1 MFGFKKK
8 ILGLDIGQRSVKGVR
23 LSRKGGEVVL
33 EDYFYVDLQ
42 EKLGACGSGNNF
54 SGVLGDLV
62 DGAGFRGSKVASALE
77 DKELQLVSLSM
88 PNLPEAELHKAVLNE
103 LEAQLGQSAS
113 EIAVDY
119 SLTTSGDG
127 GLSVHAYYTKI
138 KTVSDH
144 MELLEAAKLQPVAVE
159 SALLASLEAARFNGY
174 IPETETCLLVDVGH
188 SHTSVGLVSN
198 GELVQFNTIRVGSGD
213 INQSLMQQF
222 GCDFQNSELRKLSYR
237 MEKEEG
243 VEGDAET
250 KAIEQGYYQIIL
262 GIHDTAVYFRA
273 SRKTQ
278 AIQSVLLAGGGLL
291 NESAAGLIGQS
302 LGLPVQILDPF
313 RKIQIFGDGNGN
325 REALP
330 KIGAMLHVA
339 VGLALRE
346 VA

>member
-1 MFGFKKK
+1 MFGFRKK
-8 ILGLDIGQRSVKGVR
+8 ILGLDIGQRSVKGVV
-23 LSRKGGEVVL
+23 LSRRGGEVVL

-42 EKLGACGSGNNF
+42 EKVGAGAAF
-54 SGVLGDLV
+54 LADLV
-62 DGAGFRGSKVASALE
+62 DGAGYRDARVASALE
-77 DKELQLVSLSM
+77 DRELQLVTLNM
-88 PNLPEAELHKAVLNE
+88 PNLPEGELRKAVMNE
-103 LEAQLGQSAS
+103 LEVQLGQNSA
-113 EIAVDY
+113 ELAIDY
-119 SLTTSGDG
+119 SLTAPSTG
-127 GLSVHAYYTKI
+127 GLGVHAYYTKLS
-138 KTVSDH
+138 TVSEH
-144 MELLEAAKLQPVAVE
+144 YGLLENAHLRPVAIE

-174 IPETETCLLVDVGH
+174 IPEQETCLLVDVGH
-188 SHTSVGLVSN
+188 CHTSVGLVSN

-243 VEGDAET
+243 AEGDAET

-262 GIHDTAVYFRA
+262 GIHDTAVYFKA

-278 AIQSVLLAGGGLL
+278 SIQSVVIAGGGLL
-291 NESAAGLIGQS
+291 NESAAGLISQS
-302 LGLPVQILDPF
+302 LGLPVTVADPLK
-313 RKIQIFGDGNGN
+313 KIQIFAGGSGN

-330 KIGAMLHVA
+330 QIGPMLHVA

>member
-1 MFGFKKK
+1 MIFKRRKHV
-8 ILGLDIGQRSVKGVR
+8 LGLDIGQRSVKGVI
-23 LSRKGGEVVL
+23 LSKHGGEVTL
-33 EDYFYVDLQ
+33 DHYFYVDLQ
-42 EKLGACGSGNNF
+42 ESAGDKANLLA
-54 SGVLGDLV
+54 DLV
-62 DGAGFRGSKVASALE
+62 EGAGFRGSPVASAIE
-77 DKELQLVSLSM
+77 DRELQLITLNM
-88 PNLPEAELHKAVLNE
+88 PNLPQDELHKAVLNE
-103 LEAQLGQSAS
+103 LEVQLGQSATDL
-113 EIAVDY
+113 AVDY
-119 SLTTSGDG
+119 SFTAPGSG
-127 GLSVHAYYTKI
+127 GLGVHAYYTKMQ
-138 KTVSDH
+138 TVRDH
-144 MELLEAAKLQPVAVE
+144 LAMLESARLKPVAVE

-174 IPETETCLLVDVGH
+174 VPEQETCLLVDVGH
-188 SHTSVGLVSN
+188 SHTSVGLIAG

-243 VEGDAET
+243 VEGDPET

-262 GIHDTAVYFRA
+262 GIHDTAVYFKA

-278 AIQSVLLAGGGLL
+278 AIQSVILAGGGLL

-302 LGLPVQILDPF
+302 LGLPVSIVDPL
-313 RKIQIFGDGNGN
+313 RKIQIFGKGGGD

-330 KIGAMLHVA
+330 RISPILHVA